1 MVSVFWPKMIE
12 AIAECPACSLEEVD
26 NNRIVLSIVYK
37 GTKIFGLDVVRLVA
51 KDIQVE
57 RSCILHA
64 EKRCLKFRY
73 LVLWLVIKL
82 GDIACLLN
90 KR

>member
-1 MVSVFWPKMIE
+1 MLPVFRPKMIE
-12 AIAECPACSLEEVD
+12 AIAQCPACPLEEID

-37 GTKIFGLDVVRLVA
+37 GTKIFGLNVVRLVA
-51 KDIQVE
+51 KYIQVE
-57 RSCILHA
+57 RSWVFHA
-64 EKRCLKFRY
+64 EECLKFWF

-82 GDIACLLN
+82 GDIACLLI